1 MIKMII
7 AMIMVS
13 LTALKKPNLLYIS
26 LSQSARA
33 FKENPLN
40 YFQFKDLSSNG
51 NKSQIFGPRVDSDS
65 VLQ

>member
-7 AMIMVS
+7 AMITVS

-40 YFQFKDLSSNG
+40 YFQFKDFKAFQLL
-51 NKSQIFGPRVDSDS
+51 KFQW
-65 VLQ
+65 Q

>member
-26 LSQSARA
+26 SSQSARA

-40 YFQFKDLSSNG
+40 YFQFEDFKAFQLL
-51 NKSQIFGPRVDSDS
+51 KFQWH
-65 VLQ
+65 